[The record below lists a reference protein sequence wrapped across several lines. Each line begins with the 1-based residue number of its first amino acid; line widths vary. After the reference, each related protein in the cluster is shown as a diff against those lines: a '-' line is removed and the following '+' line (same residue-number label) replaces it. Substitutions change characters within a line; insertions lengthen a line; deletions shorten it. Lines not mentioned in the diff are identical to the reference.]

1 MPYLRDFSLLFWY
14 NESIKIKAVF
24 PMMTQNADKKREQ
37 IQMFC
42 MDDLVPQDH
51 LLRLIDQA
59 IDWSFI
65 YDLVI
70 DKYSADNGRPSMDPV
85 MLIKIPFIQYLY
97 GIRSMR
103 QTVKEIEV
111 NVAYRWFLGLEMMDK
126 VPHFSTFGKNY
137 TRRFKDTDLFEQ
149 IFSRILQ
156 ECYKYRLIDPSEVFV
171 DATHVKARANSKKMR
186 KRIADEEAL
195 FFEEQLKK
203 EINEDRE
210 AHGKKPLKEK
220 KEDPKDP
227 PSCGGSSD
235 GKEEK
240 TVKESTT
247 DPESGWFRKGEH
259 KNVFAYSVQTACD
272 KNGWILGYSV
282 NPGNQHDSRTFK
294 SLYDKIKDIGIQ
306 TLVAD
311 AGYKT
316 PAIAKLLLDDGITPL
331 LPYKR
336 PMTKDGFFKKTE
348 YVYDEYFDCYVCPN
362 DQVLAYHTTNR
373 SGYREYKS
381 CGIVCEGCPYLKQ
394 CTESRDHVKVVTR
407 HIWEPYMEKCE
418 DIRHTIGMKEVYA
431 QRKETVERLFGTAK
445 ENHGFRYTQ
454 MIGKARMEMKVGGI
468 RSRKSIHV
476 NVFLR
481 HINLTHGI
489 RIQEIQGCAQI
500 VLHKCLIIRSL
511 IDQIVSAETDH
522 TVRDFSGN
530 IRSGEFIIP
539 DDTHQCNGNSLIVP
553 FRLLNPVQQTYTVR
567 IGLLVFFLQIG
578 ISDIIRYSII
588 EYQDSGR
595 Q

>member
-220 KEDPKDP
+220 KEDPQDP

-336 PMTKDGFFKKTE
+336 PMTQDGFFKKAE

-381 CGIVCEGCPYLKQ
+381 CGMICEGCPYLKQ

-454 MIGKARMEMKVGGI
+454 MIGKARMEMKVGLTFACMNLKKLAKMI
-468 RSRKSIHV
+468 ARKGK
-476 NVFLR
+476 R
-481 HINLTHGI
+481 GT
-489 RIQEIQGCAQI
+489 Q
-500 VLHKCLIIRSL
+500 KCLLL
-511 IDQIVSAETDH
+511 IKYILFEPKTRK
-522 TVRDFSGN
+522 T
-530 IRSGEFIIP
+530 
-539 DDTHQCNGNSLIVP
+539 
-553 FRLLNPVQQTYTVR
+553 LL
-567 IGLLVFFLQIG
+567 
-578 ISDIIRYSII
+578 
-588 EYQDSGR
+588 EC
-595 Q
+595 